1 MEKKLVLQ
9 KVKETVQRIDSTA
22 EVILFGSRA
31 RGDAR
36 ADSDWDFLILVNKE
50 DTIDLREQIWD
61 SLYEEVELPLMQ
73 IISALIHEKANW
85 QEVHRSTPLYHT
97 IEKEG
102 QSI

>member
-1 MEKKLVLQ
+1 MEKEIILQ
-9 KVKETVQRIDSTA
+9 KVKETIQRIDPLA

-36 ADSDWDFLILVNKE
+36 FDSDWDFLILINKE
-50 DTIDLREQIWD
+50 DTKELREQIWD
-61 SLYEEVELPLMQ
+61 ALYEEVELPMMQ

-85 QEVHRSTPLYHT
+85 QEVHRLTPLYRN

-102 QSI
+102 QSL

>member
-9 KVKETVQRIDSTA
+9 KVKETVQRIDPSA

-36 ADSDWDFLILVNKE
+36 ADSDWDFLILVNKK
-50 DTIDLREQIWD
+50 DTVELREKIWD
-61 SLYEEVELPLMQ
+61 ALYEEVELPLMQ
-73 IISALIHEKANW
+73 IISALIHEKVDW
-85 QEVHRSTPLYHT
+85 KKVHRITPLYQN

-102 QSI
+102 EVI